1 MDPDGRN
8 PHPLVD
14 REASSGAWSPDGRLI
29 AYCGIGGRYPD
40 SQYTYSDLF
49 MMNADVSHA
58 QRLTNDQYDESAP
71 RCFIVGRAQ
80 AFQKGRRSGVNVGI
94 RERGNLVSK
103 FAPS

>member
-1 MDPDGRN
+1 MQILYTGVSHSGPSRRGQSRLFVMDPDGRN

-71 RCFIVGRAQ
+71 RW
-80 AFQKGRRSGVNVGI
+80 S
-94 RERGNLVSK
+94 SD
-103 FAPS
+103 